1 LAELARP
8 ALAGD
13 EEGDDLPYFLFFI
26 FLQYLIFLIELTN
39 GTWCTLTKLA
49 MTSGSH

>member
-13 EEGDDLPYFLFFI
+13 EEGDDIPYFLFFI
-26 FLQYLIFLIELTN
+26 FYFLTISYLFD
-39 GTWCTLTKLA
+39 
-49 MTSGSH
+49 